1 MKKIVLFS
9 VLLLF
14 GLITIVSAQELNNN
28 VLFAW
33 DLDFMS
39 DSSASFNNGYSKLPG
54 IVKFG
59 LGFLNIFFGLGSY
72 IAGEI
77 GDGVELTITQGVGV
91 LFTGLGFFA
100 MSFPTSVLGIITGI
114 AFLPYVF
121 AVVGTITYITSAIMG
136 FITPFR
142 QVNSKQ
148 NSHSEQIRREQ
159 QENRRRN
166 QSFNVTYTPLPEGN
180 IESRLTYCISY

>member
-1 MKKIVLFS
+1 MKKITLFI

-14 GLITIVSAQELNNN
+14 GLITMVSAQELNNN

-39 DSSASFNNGYSKLPG
+39 DSSASFNNGYSKFPG

-77 GDGVELTITQGVGV
+77 GDAVELTVTQGIGV
-91 LFTGLGFFA
+91 LFAGFGFFA
-100 MSFPTSVLGIITGI
+100 MSYPTSVLGIITGI
-114 AFLPYVF
+114 FFLPYVF
-121 AVVGTITYITSAIMG
+121 AIAGTITYITSAIMG
-136 FITPFR
+136 FIAPFR
-142 QVNSKQ
+142 EINSRQ
-148 NSHSEQIRREQ
+148 NSHREHIRREQ
-159 QENRRRN
+159 EQNKRQN
-166 QSFNVTYTPLPEGN
+166 QSFNMTYIPLPEGN
-180 IESRLTYCISY
+180 IGRRLTYTMSY